1 MSTRGRTFPEL
12 FAEALNRLADPMP
25 HQRMGA
31 VYTLETLAEAHPA
44 QLSPIVD
51 VLCTY
56 ARSHGEPEPSLQRN
70 TLSMLAG
77 HLRPGPRFWPYQRV
91 DLTGA
96 RLTGLDLADCHVRE
110 LVLDRAVI
118 AGASQLQRLSVAG
131 PMAARQVTFGGDVWL
146 EHAAIGGE
154 ARFDG
159 ASFRADVWCGG
170 ARFRDA
176 VSFAAATFDGHAWFS
191 RCEFDGSV
199 EFAEAV
205 FRRSAG
211 FRGAMARGPVGMTGT
226 TFLGPARVSR
236 LGESWNVAG
245 PGWGVVVDPDNESVG
260 QLLWLG
266 AVVHD
271 SPR

>member
-1 MSTRGRTFPEL
+1 MSTQGRAFPEL
-12 FAEALNRLADPMP
+12 FAEALNRLGDPMP

-31 VYTLETLAEAHPA
+31 VYTLESLAETHPT
-44 QLSPIVD
+44 QLSRIVD

-56 ARSHGEPEPSLQRN
+56 VRSHGEPEPALRRN

-77 HLRPGPRFWPYQRV
+77 HLRPGPRFWPQQSL

-96 RLTGLDLADCHVRE
+96 RLSALDLSDCQLRT

-118 AGASQLQRLSVAG
+118 AGSSQLQRLSVAG
-131 PMAARQVTFGGDVWL
+131 PMMARQATFTGDVWL
-146 EHAAIGGE
+146 EHAAIAGE
-154 ARFDG
+154 VRFDG
-159 ASFRADVWCGG
+159 ANFQADAWLGG

-176 VSFAAATFDGHAWFS
+176 ASFAAVAFEGHAWFS
-191 RCEFDGSV
+191 RCEFDGPV
-199 EFAEAV
+199 DFAEAV

-211 FRGAMARGPVGMTGT
+211 FRGAVAHGGVGMAGT

-236 LGESWNVAG
+236 AGETWNVAG

-266 AVVHD
+266 AVD